1 MIRSPKVKTFGGV
14 LPILRVAFDP
24 AGAILERDEMIETI
38 LVATD
43 GSEDASAAEQTAMGL
58 ASRLGARLSA
68 VAVIDDRLLRAPAGD
83 GLALPS
89 FPEAEI
95 STYYRARAEAVARRF
110 SERARGEGLEAGCEV
125 LQGIPDDRIVE
136 KVQGADLLLVGRTGT
151 TVSDRGGMVG
161 ATVDSILRKTN
172 KPTILVPAGAPLTG
186 PLVLGFDGSP
196 GSRIAAKIAVTL
208 ANGLNEAVHVFVD
221 SKDKGRAVAR
231 FDEVRQLVGGLSV
244 PVRETSSTLGR
255 PDVKIVDTAKEVRAS
270 LIVMGA
276 YGRNRITEYFLGSNA
291 SSVARTSPVSVL
303 LAR

>member
-1 MIRSPKVKTFGGV
+1 
-14 LPILRVAFDP
+14 
-24 AGAILERDEMIETI
+24 MIESI

-43 GSEDASAAEQTAMGL
+43 GSDDASAAEQTAMGL

-68 VAVIDDRLLRAPAGD
+68 VSVIDQRVLRAPPGS
-83 GLALPS
+83 GLALPG
-89 FPEAEI
+89 FPEAEV
-95 STYYRARAEAVARRF
+95 TAYYRARADAVARRF
-110 SERARGEGLEAGCEV
+110 SERARGEGLEAQCEV
-125 LQGIPDDRIVE
+125 VQGLPDDRIVE
-136 KVQGADLLLVGRTGT
+136 KVQGADLLLIGRSGMQ
-151 TVSDRGGMVG
+151 SGLRGDLFG
-161 ATVDSILRKTN
+161 ASLDSILRKTT

-196 GSRIAAKIAVTL
+196 GSRIAARIAVAL

-255 PDVKIVDTAKEVRAS
+255 PDVKIVDTAKEFRAS

-276 YGRNRITEYFLGSNA
+276 YGRNRITDYFLGSNA
-291 SSVARTSPVSVL
+291 ASVARTSPVSVL

>member
-1 MIRSPKVKTFGGV
+1 
-14 LPILRVAFDP
+14 
-24 AGAILERDEMIETI
+24 MIETI

-43 GSEDASAAEQTAMGL
+43 GSDDASAAEQTAMGL
-58 ASRLGARLSA
+58 ASRLGARLTA
-68 VAVIDDRLLRAPAGD
+68 VCVLDDRLLHAPAGD
-83 GLALPS
+83 GLALPP

-95 STYYRARAEAVARRF
+95 TAYYRARADAVARRF
-110 SERARGEGLEAGCEV
+110 AERARGEGLQATCEIV
-125 LQGIPDDRIVE
+125 QGAPDDRIVD
-136 KVQGADLLLVGRTGT
+136 KVQAADLLVIGKSGCRPGDRTSLLG
-151 TVSDRGGMVG
+151 S
-161 ATVDSILRKTN
+161 TVDSILRKTN
-172 KPTILVPAGAPLTG
+172 KSTILVPGGAPLTG

-196 GSRIAAKIAVTL
+196 GSRIAAKLAVTL

-221 SKDKGRAVAR
+221 SKDKGRAIAR
-231 FDEVRQLVGGLSV
+231 FDEVRQLVGGLAV

-276 YGRNRITEYFLGSNA
+276 YGRNRITDYFLGSNA